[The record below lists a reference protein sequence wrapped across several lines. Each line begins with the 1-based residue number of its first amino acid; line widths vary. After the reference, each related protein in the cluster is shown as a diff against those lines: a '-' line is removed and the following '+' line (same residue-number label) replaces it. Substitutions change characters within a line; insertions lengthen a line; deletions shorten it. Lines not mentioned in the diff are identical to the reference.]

1 MLGCS
6 VGVPPPGRHP
16 WVQACRPSPGRFRA
30 RLARVR
36 GRQGPS
42 FIAEDSVLSLVENK
56 KESGLFH
63 WAVTPAPAFEAQG
76 PGGTLGWSYDGGR
89 AQRVIQISQYWGV
102 DGEPS

>member
-63 WAVTPAPAFEAQG
+63 WAIAPAPAFEA
-76 PGGTLGWSYDGGR
+76 
-89 AQRVIQISQYWGV
+89 
-102 DGEPS
+102 

>member
-16 WVQACRPSPGRFRA
+16 WVQVCRPSPGRFRA

-63 WAVTPAPAFEAQG
+63 WAVAPAPAFEAQG
-76 PGGTLGWSYDGGR
+76 PGGTFGWSYDGAGHR
-89 AQRVIQISQYWGV
+89 EWSRSPSTKGV
-102 DGEPS
+102 NGEPS